1 MAERDVSRSGKKGAE
16 EGKTSVFIDEA
27 GVQLLPAVER
37 TYAPV
42 GETPVMVEEAT
53 HEHLSVI
60 SAVTEAGKLFTRAQ
74 EEAFCGEQ
82 VVAFLEQLQR
92 FLGGKLLIYWD
103 RARIHRGDAVKAWL
117 AAGHAGDVRIEPLP
131 PYAPELNPDEGV
143 WNELKHHDLANVSC
157 LDLRGLRTQLRRGIQ
172 RLQHR
177 PNLIRGF
184 FAQAGLL

>member
-1 MAERDVSRSGKKGAE
+1 MV
-16 EGKTSVFIDEA
+16 
-27 GVQLLPAVER
+27 
-37 TYAPV
+37 V
-42 GETPVMVEEAT
+42 GEAT

-60 SAVTEAGKLFTRAQ
+60 SAVTTAGKLFTRVQ

-103 RARIHRGDAVKAWL
+103 RSQIHRGEPVKAWL
-117 AAGHAGDVRIEPLP
+117 AARRAGEVRIEPLP
-131 PYAPELNPDEGV
+131 PYAPELNPDEEV